1 MSTSPD
7 PSLPP
12 NLPIVNLRPTEIGT
26 GWTRVEVGTP
36 IKTSYQLFAWF
47 VDPPDWVISSFFTSD
62 KEKNSGRQVYRR
74 ATSLR
79 AWISILPSLTRKYL
93 RRWAGKV

>member
-1 MSTSPD
+1 MSTQDQIPI
-7 PSLPP
+7 
-12 NLPIVNLRPTEIGT
+12 NLPIVNLRPTEIGA
-26 GWTRVEVGTP
+26 GWTRVEVGAP

-74 ATSLR
+74 PSSLR
-79 AWISILPSLTRKYL
+79 AWVSLLPSLIRKYL